1 MHDARG
7 RSTSS
12 TRRLVSGLLASIAL
26 TVALATVVPLGWHPW
41 CAGLTDSDPMWYVLL
56 CYLDPPPKDPRT

>member
-1 MHDARG
+1 MHDARV

-12 TRRLVSGLLASIAL
+12 TRRLVSGLLASIIFAG
-26 TVALATVVPLGWHPW
+26 ALATAVPVSWHPW
-41 CAGLTDSDPMWYVLL
+41 CATLDPSDPMYYVLF